1 MERLL
6 LSGAVQKILEAGR
19 NVEVLIDRER
29 HEMIQVVDEFVA
41 GRPHHPHGVV
51 HGHLVQVVTREDS
64 VQLRGVRPQEGQE
77 RLAGQADAAGLVEDA
92 VVGVG
97 EVKPVQHRGDDVQE
111 TDQGVAL
118 LQHTLVRPLRQIIQC
133 ILIGFRGN
141 GSAAIFND
149 RLCDTIGPGGH
160 LIEKYTVL

>member
-6 LSGAVQKILEAGR
+6 SPRPIQQILEAGR
-19 NVEVLIDRER
+19 NVEVLIDGER
-29 HEMIQVVDEFVA
+29 HEMVQVLDEFVA

-64 VQLRGVRPQEGQE
+64 VRRRGIRLQEGQE

-97 EVKPVQHRGDDVQE
+97 EVEPVQHRGDDVQE

-118 LQHTLVRPLRQIIQC
+118 LQHTLRRPLGVANLNK
-133 ILIGFRGN
+133 ILR
-141 GSAAIFND
+141 
-149 RLCDTIGPGGH
+149 
-160 LIEKYTVL
+160 